1 MAIDDNGESFTPS
14 PDPLWDSLHSQV
26 ADLKLGSAD
35 QNVHDDVKGILS
47 NKSIFGNDLY
57 AVGLGDK
64 IEADFKEMLAG
75 KGAIRKT
82 LEEKLAKYGKNVD

>member
-1 MAIDDNGESFTPS
+1 
-14 PDPLWDSLHSQV
+14 
-26 ADLKLGSAD
+26 
-35 QNVHDDVKGILS
+35 LS

>member
-1 MAIDDNGESFTPS
+1 MAIDDHGEPFTPS

-26 ADLKLGSAD
+26 ANLKLGIAD
-35 QNVHDDVKGILS
+35 QNVHDNIKGILS
-47 NKSIFGNDLY
+47 NQAIFGNDLY

-75 KGAIRKT
+75 EGAIRQT